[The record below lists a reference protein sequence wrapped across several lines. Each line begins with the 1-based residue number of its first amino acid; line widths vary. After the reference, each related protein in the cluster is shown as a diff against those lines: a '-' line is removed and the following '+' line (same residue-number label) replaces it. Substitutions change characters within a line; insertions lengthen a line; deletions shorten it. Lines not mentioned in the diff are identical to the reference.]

1 MEDFQSKPEWLE
13 GINLLND
20 VEGYFIFRVVII
32 EIQTHNRI
40 TIPI

>member
-20 VEGYFIFRVVII
+20 IEGYFIFRVVTLCTSKRII
-32 EIQTHNRI
+32 E
-40 TIPI
+40 

>member
-20 VEGYFIFRVVII
+20 IEGYFIFRVVITCPLKRII
-32 EIQTHNRI
+32 E
-40 TIPI
+40 